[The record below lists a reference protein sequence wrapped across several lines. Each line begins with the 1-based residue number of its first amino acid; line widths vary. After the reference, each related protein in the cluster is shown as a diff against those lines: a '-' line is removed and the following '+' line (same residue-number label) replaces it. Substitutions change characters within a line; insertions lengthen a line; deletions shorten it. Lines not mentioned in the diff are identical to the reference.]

1 MIMDILEKSKQ
12 YAQGKALEA
21 ITSAIEKAYADGY
34 NACLKDL
41 EKETTRLF
49 ENGVEYVDL
58 QLPSGTLWS
67 SHNLVDKEN
76 TLQLLTYGEAEKM
89 SIPDEKQFE
98 ELIKYCQ
105 IGAVQDNKKEYIA
118 TCFYGRNGKHITIY
132 YGSTK
137 SGPHTFPN
145 TNYKFWL
152 KNTTIEDENN
162 RKCAYYKDSSI
173 FMGDRIPVM
182 LVKSPNRILPK

>member
-1 MIMDILEKSKQ
+1 MSITEKSQ
-12 YAQGKALEA
+12 EYAQGKALEA
-21 ITSAIEKAYADGY
+21 MTSAIEKAFADGY

-76 TLQLLTYGEAEKM
+76 KLQLLTYGEAEKL
-89 SIPDEKQFE
+89 SIPDNEQFE
-98 ELIKYCQ
+98 ELKKYCQ
-105 IGAVQDNKKEYIA
+105 IVAVQGNLKNYIG
-118 TCFYGRNGKHITIY
+118 TCFYGRNGKKITIY
-132 YGSTK
+132 YGSTIQ
-137 SGPHTFPN
+137 GPFTNPN
-145 TNYKFWL
+145 SNYRFWL
-152 KNTTIEDENN
+152 KNTTIEDENK